1 MVKNKILLIFL
12 AMTFATGC
20 TSFLPIETTNLENIR
35 NHETLIIDF
44 KNGTKL
50 YVNNVKSAKVID
62 EDKLNIY
69 RYDNTGKSID
79 SLSQIYSLE
88 EIKSIRTKRF
98 DFGKT
103 FFTIILCVPAT
114 ALVLALILCNG
125 GCSVGG

>member
-1 MVKNKILLIFL
+1 MNFRIKIVVFSLLTIF
-12 AMTFATGC
+12 TTGC

-103 FFTIILCVPAT
+103 FFTVLLGVPAT
-114 ALVLALILCNG
+114 ALVLA
-125 GCSVGG
+125 